1 MVRDHDIPDRYHS
14 HCTVFRYEGEGN
26 TNGLL
31 LPLYGIMELHAGY
44 IAQKMPEL

>member
-1 MVRDHDIPDRYHS
+1 MIFQIDITANVRL
-14 HCTVFRYEGEGN
+14 FRYEGEGN

-31 LPLYGIMELHAGY
+31 LPLYGIIELHAGY